1 MKILRDSG
9 WYKQLIQKL
18 DHGVYTNPELYA
30 KMDELD
36 SELGIPSN
44 PTCHSTAASRLVN
57 LGILEAVP
65 DDARKGR
72 GREKPMIFSVVSTED
87 LDKKLVRKSSGRK
100 KATKSATKV
109 YDIVETPKPTI
120 AKEKED
126 AFIKYFR
133 CLRTCV
139 RKRDGILTL
148 NECKEVNNKP
158 GKESRLV
165 RINSKHVCYWAKMVQ
180 KLGAPVDMPVIHKE
194 KSGGVK
200 IEFRDYEENLII
212 VCDKG
217 VKLFGYQWLDPS
229 EAFGKNSETRIR
241 RARYNLDKKNLGQE
255 EEITEESVI
264 QVEKPNRPIEFNEYQ
279 KRIIFMVG
287 GYLCEVG
294 GRQSFSKIT
303 DFLLDQKV
311 INVTDNLEDILN
323 ECPELVVKSGV
334 LNEDIVKVVSFQET
348 DLEEDNLKAFWKNYC
363 DLYGPDFNEKEEI
376 LCRISM
382 TNEEVSEILS
392 SNTAEVE
399 TASQISEHDGIY
411 RIVVSKNSAVDRMNM
426 IDLVQKFR
434 KGDVVLS
441 HSNYTKELLDSV
453 ANFKKGDAFYR
464 FERLFE

>member
-36 SELGIPSN
+36 SELGIPPD

-87 LDKKLVRKSSGRK
+87 LDKKLARKSSGRK

-109 YDIVETPKPTI
+109 YGIIEKPKSI

-133 CLRTCV
+133 CLRMCV
-139 RKRDGILTL
+139 RKRDSILTL

-158 GKESRLV
+158 GKEDRLV
-165 RINSKHVCYWAKMVQ
+165 RINSNHVCYWAKIVQ
-180 KLGAPVDMPVIHKE
+180 KLGAPVEMPVIHKE
-194 KSGGVK
+194 ESGDVK

-217 VKLFGYQWLDPS
+217 VELFGYQWLDPA

-255 EEITEESVI
+255 EITEESVI
-264 QVEKPNRPIEFNEYQ
+264 QDEKPNGPIEFNEYQ

-294 GRQSFSKIT
+294 GRQSFSKIA

-311 INVTDNLEDILN
+311 INDADNLEDTLS
-323 ECPELVVKSGV
+323 ECPELVIKSGV
-334 LNEDIVKVVSFQET
+334 LNEDFTKVVSFQET
-348 DLEEDNLKAFWKNYC
+348 VLEEDNLEAFWKNYC

-392 SNTAEVE
+392 SNTAKVE

-411 RIVVSKNSAVDRMNM
+411 RIIVSKNSAVDRMNM

-434 KGDVVLS
+434 KEDVVLS

-453 ANFKKGDAFYR
+453 ANFKKGNAFYR
-464 FERLFE
+464 FERLFK